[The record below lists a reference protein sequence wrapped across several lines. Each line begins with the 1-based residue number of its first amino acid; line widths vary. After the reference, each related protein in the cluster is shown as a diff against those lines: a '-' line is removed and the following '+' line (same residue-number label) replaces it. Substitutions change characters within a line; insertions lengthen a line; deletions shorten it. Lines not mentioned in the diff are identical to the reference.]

1 MLMAVGN
8 KSNLAVACQA
18 ISRVHC
24 RERRLQEALDS
35 DAIEE
40 AWKQAELSDNIFIQ
54 AVVSLTYSM
63 ILFTAN
69 RDTEAQNHMEIALIR
84 ASHFGNRLTVAR
96 AFQYMGYGNLRKG
109 DYRNAYDAYEA
120 AVEQYHGNVDAWG
133 ETKCK
138 ENMAEIN
145 RNQGN
150 LDELV
155 GQSLFYQPTPAQEA
169 ASDVPISGS

>member
-18 ISRVHC
+18 ISRMHC

-54 AVVSLTYSM
+54 AVVSL

-69 RDTEAQNHMEIALIR
+69 RDTEAQKHMEIALIR

-109 DYRNAYDAYEA
+109 DYRNAL
-120 AVEQYHGNVDAWG
+120 
-133 ETKCK
+133 C
-138 ENMAEIN
+138 I
-145 RNQGN
+145 
-150 LDELV
+150 
-155 GQSLFYQPTPAQEA
+155 
-169 ASDVPISGS
+169 